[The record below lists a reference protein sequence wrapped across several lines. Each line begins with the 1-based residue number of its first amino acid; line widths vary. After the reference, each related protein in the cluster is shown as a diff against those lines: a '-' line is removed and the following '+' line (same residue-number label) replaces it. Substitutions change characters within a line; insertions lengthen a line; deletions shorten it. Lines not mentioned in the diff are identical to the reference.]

1 MAVTK
6 EKILI
11 LDFGSQYTQLIARK
25 LREINIYSE
34 IIPFDTPAAK
44 IKEQQANA
52 LILSGGPSSVYDK
65 DALLPDKKL
74 FDLGIPILGVC
85 YGLQLITFQ
94 LNGQVKPSNQR
105 EYGQAKIDVKAKSKL
120 FSNLPTHLKVWMSHG
135 DEIKKLPTGFVVTA
149 NNNSSVSAIENSKRK
164 VYGVQFHPEVSHT
177 EKGTAILK
185 NFAVKIA
192 GLKQNWTAK
201 SFIATK
207 LKELES
213 IGEGKVI
220 CALSGGV
227 DSTVAATLVAKVV
240 GKRQLCIFIDT
251 GLLRQGE
258 YEEVLE
264 TYKKLNLNVKSIRL
278 GQIFLSKL
286 ENISDP
292 ERKRKVIGAEFIKA
306 FQKEAKKL
314 KEVKYLVQGTLYP
327 DLIESSINSN
337 QSVVIKSHHNVGGL
351 PKNLKL
357 ALIEPLRELFKDEV
371 RKVGHNLGL
380 PDEIVNRQPFP
391 GPGLA
396 VRIIGRVTKER
407 VNLLQKADKIVE
419 EEIKK
424 ANLYNKVW
432 QAFAVLLP
440 LSSVGVMGDNRTYEE
455 TIALRIVDS
464 SDGMTASWSK
474 LPYSILEMISSR
486 IVGEVRGINRVVYDI
501 SNKPPSTIEWE

>member
-1 MAVTK
+1 
-6 EKILI
+6 
-11 LDFGSQYTQLIARK
+11 
-25 LREINIYSE
+25 
-34 IIPFDTPAAK
+34 
-44 IKEQQANA
+44 
-52 LILSGGPSSVYDK
+52 
-65 DALLPDKKL
+65 
-74 FDLGIPILGVC
+74 
-85 YGLQLITFQ
+85 
-94 LNGQVKPSNQR
+94 
-105 EYGQAKIDVKAKSKL
+105 
-120 FSNLPTHLKVWMSHG
+120 
-135 DEIKKLPTGFVVTA
+135 
-149 NNNSSVSAIENSKRK
+149 
-164 VYGVQFHPEVSHT
+164 
-177 EKGTAILK
+177 
-185 NFAVKIA
+185 
-192 GLKQNWTAK
+192 
-201 SFIATK
+201 
-207 LKELES
+207 
-213 IGEGKVI
+213 
-220 CALSGGV
+220 
-227 DSTVAATLVAKVV
+227 
-240 GKRQLCIFIDT
+240 
-251 GLLRQGE
+251 
-258 YEEVLE
+258 
-264 TYKKLNLNVKSIRL
+264 L

-327 DLIESSINSN
+327 DVIESSINSN